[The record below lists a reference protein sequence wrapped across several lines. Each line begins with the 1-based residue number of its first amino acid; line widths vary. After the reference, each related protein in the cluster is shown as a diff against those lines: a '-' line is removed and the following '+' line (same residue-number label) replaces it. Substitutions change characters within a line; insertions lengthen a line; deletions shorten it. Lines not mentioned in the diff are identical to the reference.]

1 MPIYLESLA
10 LRQNDLNIDFL
21 HELTPLFA
29 GGALSRLKSFALH
42 GMRVVGSRWKAFRKD
57 WTALKENVRLEV
69 LGVHA
74 KKMKAKVDEQLNTT
88 IASVHQAG
96 L

>member
-29 GGALSRLKSFALH
+29 GGALLRLKSFTLH
-42 GMRVVGSRWKAFRKD
+42 GMRVVGSRWKAFMKD
-57 WTALKENVRLEV
+57 WTASKENVRLEC
-69 LGVHA
+69 LA
-74 KKMKAKVDEQLNTT
+74 CTPRK
-88 IASVHQAG
+88 
-96 L
+96 